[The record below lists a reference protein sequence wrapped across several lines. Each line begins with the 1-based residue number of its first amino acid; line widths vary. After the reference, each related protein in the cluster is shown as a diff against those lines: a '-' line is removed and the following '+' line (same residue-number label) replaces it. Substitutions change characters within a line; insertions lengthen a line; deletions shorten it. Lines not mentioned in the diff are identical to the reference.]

1 MTMGVD
7 SISKDVRTGLWR
19 QKALGFNAIRLPFTF
34 DILTRPAIIM
44 PGVCNVASW
53 QTVIDSVFPPGV
65 PSKPVPFNPP
75 GIWGGRLPL
84 LNDLTRRHPSCAMYV
99 AKAVLVRTSHGSRA
113 VAYTEPVSSVH
124 IGGVCNAGMPIDTA
138 WNQYLWTGAV
148 VVCLKVLHPLQ

>member
-44 PGVCNVASW
+44 PGVCPVASW

-75 GIWGGRLPL
+75 GIWGGQLPPPNG
-84 LNDLTRRHPSCAMYV
+84 LNQCHPS
-99 AKAVLVRTSHGSRA
+99 
-113 VAYTEPVSSVH
+113 SVMWPKLFLF
-124 IGGVCNAGMPIDTA
+124 APAT
-138 WNQYLWTGAV
+138 AV
-148 VVCLKVLHPLQ
+148 VLQHTLSQFPLCT

>member
-19 QKALGFNAIRLPFTF
+19 QKALGFNAMRLPFTF

-44 PGVCNVASW
+44 PGVCPVASW

-75 GIWGGRLPL
+75 GIWGGHLPL
-84 LNDLTRRHPSCAMYV
+84 RHGLKTGIMHDV
-99 AKAVLVRTSHGSRA
+99 AQAVLVCNRHSSRA
-113 VAYTEPVSSVH
+113 AAYTELVSSLH
-124 IGGVCNAGMPIDTA
+124 TGGVCNAGMPIDTA
-138 WNQYLWTGAV
+138 WNQYLWTGAA
-148 VVCLKVLHPLQ
+148 VVCLKVLHSR